1 MPVGKPNSNISSN
14 VLSRGSF
21 WKIQKFLNFPIANY
35 SPKMSKIPGR
45 KSNGTE
51 ISGKKFSKILVF
63 LASLP
68 ASFAEILENAVPF
81 ATENFWN
88 LGLEFY
94 VKWEL
99 STSIQEEFEFLWL
112 TW

>member
-1 MPVGKPNSNISSN
+1 MPVGKPNLNISSN

-68 ASFAEILENAVPF
+68 ASFAVPF
-81 ATENFWN
+81 ATENFRN

>member
-1 MPVGKPNSNISSN
+1 M
-14 VLSRGSF
+14 
-21 WKIQKFLNFPIANY
+21 
-35 SPKMSKIPGR
+35 
-45 KSNGTE
+45 
-51 ISGKKFSKILVF
+51 VF

-68 ASFAEILENAVPF
+68 ASFAEILENAFPF
-81 ATENFWN
+81 TTENFRN

>member
-1 MPVGKPNSNISSN
+1 
-14 VLSRGSF
+14 
-21 WKIQKFLNFPIANY
+21 
-35 SPKMSKIPGR
+35 MSKIPGR

-63 LASLP
+63 LTSLP

-81 ATENFWN
+81 ATENFRN